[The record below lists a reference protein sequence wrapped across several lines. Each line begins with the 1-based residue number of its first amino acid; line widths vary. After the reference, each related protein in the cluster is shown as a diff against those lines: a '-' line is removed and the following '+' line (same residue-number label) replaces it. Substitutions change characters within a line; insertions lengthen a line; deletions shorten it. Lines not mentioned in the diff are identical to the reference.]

1 MMDTEK
7 RNPKTKHIDRAGTME
22 IVKLI
27 SHNDSE
33 ALLEN
38 ADFSIPAAIE
48 NYKA

>member
-27 SHNDSE
+27 NLAKKRLKVNYGLHND
-33 ALLEN
+33 
-38 ADFSIPAAIE
+38 
-48 NYKA
+48 